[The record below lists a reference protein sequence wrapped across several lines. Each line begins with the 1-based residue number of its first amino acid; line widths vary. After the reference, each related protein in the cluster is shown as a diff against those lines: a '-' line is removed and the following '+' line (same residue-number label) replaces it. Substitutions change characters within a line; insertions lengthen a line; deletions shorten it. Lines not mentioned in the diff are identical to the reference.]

1 MWARR
6 NTPLEREFEMTQ
18 GMTHHDGTGTLTAS
32 ALRNNATGDPP
43 PCIVGNHTPARYA
56 IRRCNKYTGF

>member
-1 MWARR
+1 
-6 NTPLEREFEMTQ
+6 MTQ